1 MQAEGIPHGI
11 CKIRIITRG
20 ESGLYDDMSD
30 KLHQLNVSYVEK
42 EDRLLL
48 RATTRAGEEYRVWLT
63 RRFTIL
69 LFDVLNKAMDKKGGA
84 VSVGSRRQ
92 TRQMFKAGA
101 LEREFEAEK
110 TTSYP
115 LGEAGILACMI
126 RTGTGTKDA
135 FHLELLPEEG
145 RGITLNLDQSLMYMF
160 HNILTQGVAR
170 AGWQLYDETSSATGK
185 TH

>member
-1 MQAEGIPHGI
+1 
-11 CKIRIITRG
+11 
-20 ESGLYDDMSD
+20 MSD

-48 RATTRAGEEYRVWLT
+48 RATTRSGEEYRVWLT
-63 RRFTIL
+63 RRFTML
-69 LFDVLNKAMDKKGGA
+69 LFDVLNKAMAKKGGA
-84 VSVGSRRQ
+84 ISVGSSRQ
-92 TRQMFKAGA
+92 TRQMFKSGA
-101 LEREFEAEK
+101 LEREFKAGK

-126 RTGTGTKDA
+126 RTGAVAEGA

-145 RGITLNLDQSLMYMF
+145 RGVTLNLNQSLMYMF
-160 HNILTQGVAR
+160 HNILTQGVVR
-170 AGWQLYDETSSATGK
+170 AGWRLDKETSPASGK